1 MLYGRAW
8 GESPAA
14 TLQTLPWEDGETM
27 HCPQCGQQQVSDE
40 VRFCSR
46 CGLSLAAV
54 ARLIEGGGHLAEFD
68 EGEGRVLSKRQRG
81 VRKGMIIMAGG
92 LGFCGLAGL
101 LTAMKEDL
109 FVLMPVGLLV
119 FIVGLMRMLYGMLLE
134 EDAPRATTAKAAA
147 ATKARPAL
155 EGSGARADAQ
165 LPPARGFSA
174 ADLARPRH
182 KTAEMSAPPSVTES
196 TTRLLEN
203 EERQ

>member
-1 MLYGRAW
+1 MF
-8 GESPAA
+8 
-14 TLQTLPWEDGETM
+14 
-27 HCPQCGQQQVSDE
+27 CPKCSQQQVSDE

-54 ARLIEGGGHLAEFD
+54 ARLVEGGGHLAELG
-68 EGEGRVLSKRQRG
+68 EGEGRGLTKRQRG
-81 VRKGMIIMAGG
+81 MRKGMIVMAGG
-92 LGFCGLAGL
+92 LGFCGLAAL

-119 FIVGLMRMLYGMLLE
+119 FILGLMRLLYGALLE
-134 EDAPRATTAKAAA
+134 DDAPRATAGKDAG
-147 ATKARPAL
+147 ATQARPAL
-155 EGSGARADAQ
+155 EGATARADAG

-174 ADLARPRH
+174 ADLARPRQQ
-182 KTAEMSAPPSVTES
+182 TAEMSTPSSVTEG

>member
-1 MLYGRAW
+1 MAARA
-8 GESPAA
+8 
-14 TLQTLPWEDGETM
+14 TQQTLPREDGETM

-54 ARLIEGGGHLAEFD
+54 ARLIEGGGHLAELG
-68 EGEGRVLSKRQRG
+68 EGEGRGLSERQRG
-81 VRKGMIIMAGG
+81 MRKGMIYMAGG

-101 LTAMKEDL
+101 LTAIKEDF
-109 FVLMPVGLLV
+109 FVLLPVGLLI

-134 EDAPRATTAKAAA
+134 DDAPRATTDKAAA
-147 ATKARPAL
+147 AKTPPAL
-155 EGSGARADAQ
+155 EGSRARADAA

-174 ADLARPRH
+174 ADLPRRRAE
-182 KTAEMSAPPSVTES
+182 TAEMSTPPSVAES

-203 EERQ
+203 EER

>member
-1 MLYGRAW
+1 
-8 GESPAA
+8 
-14 TLQTLPWEDGETM
+14 M

-54 ARLIEGGGHLAEFD
+54 ARLIEGGGRLAEFG

-81 VRKGMIIMAGG
+81 VRKGLIVMAGS
-92 LGFCGLAGL
+92 FVSCGLAGL
-101 LTAMKEDL
+101 LTAMDDD
-109 FVLMPVGLLV
+109 FFPLLLLASFA
-119 FIVGLMRMLYGMLLE
+119 FIIGLMRMLYGMLLE
-134 EDAPRATTAKAAA
+134 DDAPQATATKKAAA
-147 ATKARPAL
+147 SKTPPAL
-155 EGSGARADAQ
+155 EGTRTHGAGAA

-174 ADLARPRH
+174 ADLARPRNQ
-182 KTAEMSAPPSVTES
+182 TAEMAAPSSVTES